1 MHPYIYY
8 NRFAIVWVS
17 PLILR
22 YLYVQFGFYLI
33 ALILHLVV
41 GMYEQICYSVGLS
54 ICEYLS

>member
-1 MHPYIYY
+1 MHTYIYY
-8 NRFAIVWVS
+8 NRFAIVRVS

-41 GMYEQICYSVGLS
+41 GM
-54 ICEYLS
+54 